1 MPHYRQH
8 NSPGCG
14 GFCLVMA
21 MFLLLIGGAPLLFNV
36 VGFVVM
42 IIGSIILM
50 VFVGLIGFSFFVRH
64 KVSQYEAN
72 QSEDRTQFVTIL
84 IHILVKIAQ
93 LDGHVSRAEKAA
105 IENFFR
111 VHLHYT
117 QEQIYWVRELIKD
130 AAANTDSLD
139 SFLADFKAQ
148 FGYQPR
154 LVLIELIFQVLY
166 SNNKV
171 TAEELQLAAR
181 ISTFLDISQYEFQSI
196 LNRYKHGQARG
207 EARSVNQ
214 EEQAYQ
220 ILGVPKNAT
229 AKEIK
234 KAYYKLSKEFHPDM
248 VSHLGEEFKEVAEEK
263 MKDIN
268 MAYQILKGK
277 E

>member
-14 GFCLVMA
+14 GFCLVLTMI
-21 MFLLLIGGAPLLFNV
+21 LLLFGGAPLLFDV

-42 IIGSIILM
+42 VIGFIIMAVL
-50 VFVGLIGFSFFVRH
+50 VGLIGFSFFVRH

-93 LDGHVSRAEKAA
+93 LDGKVCRAEKNA

-111 VHLHYT
+111 THLHYS
-117 QEQIYWVRELIKD
+117 QEQIYWVRELIND
-130 AAANTDSLD
+130 ASTNTDSLD
-139 SFLADFKAQ
+139 SFLVDFKNR

-154 LVLIELIFQVLY
+154 LILVELIFHVLY
-166 SNNKV
+166 CNDSV
-171 TAEELQLAAR
+171 TDEELEIASR
-181 ISTFLDISQYEFQSI
+181 ISVFLEISQYEYQSI
-196 LNRYKHGQARG
+196 FNRYRGGQAR
-207 EARSVNQ
+207 SQTHSLNQ
-214 EEQAYQ
+214 EDQAYET
-220 ILGVPKNAT
+220 LGVARG
-229 AKEIK
+229 ASGQEV
-234 KAYYKLSKEFHPDM
+234 KAAYRKLSKEFHPDM
-248 VSHLGEEFKEVAEEK
+248 VSHLGEEFRQVAEEK